1 MTTLAEIR
9 AAIVAKLGAV
19 TNAGTVHSYE
29 RFAKTEKE
37 LRALYEY
44 GVAPSNR
51 ILGWHVR
58 RVAKSEKSHATGRCV
73 VVNTWQIRGV
83 MGFDDADQS
92 EILFDNLVEAIGDAF
107 RPDDALGGV
116 AETALEDMDG
126 IAGIQVEDSG
136 PVMFAG
142 MLCHSAKL
150 KLVTRHYL

>member
-1 MTTLAEIR
+1 MTTQAGIR
-9 AAIVAKLGAV
+9 AAIVAKLNSV
-19 TNAGTVHSYE
+19 TGAGTVHEYE
-29 RFAKTEKE
+29 RFAKAEKD

-44 GVAPSNR
+44 GSAPDNR
-51 ILGWHVR
+51 IMGWHVR
-58 RVAKSEKSHATGRCV
+58 RTAKSEKSHAIGRTV

-92 EILFDNLVEAIGDAF
+92 ELLFDALIEAIGDAF
-107 RPDDALGGV
+107 RADETLGGV
-116 AETALEDMDG
+116 AETALEDMGG

-142 MLCHSAKL
+142 ILCHSAKL